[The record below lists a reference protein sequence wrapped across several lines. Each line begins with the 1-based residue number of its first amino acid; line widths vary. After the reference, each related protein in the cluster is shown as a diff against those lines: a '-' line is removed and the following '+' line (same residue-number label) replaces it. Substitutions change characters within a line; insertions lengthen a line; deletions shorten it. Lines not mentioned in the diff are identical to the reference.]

1 MENYKDDIAQSRVG
15 CLGSSDG
22 HMLQQICALGYVPKS
37 AYKRLAV
44 CKGLIPQ
51 EDIPRTAAIQAG
63 DAMEM
68 LIYKHLTA
76 NDPRYESN
84 PRWESVKYSTKNV
97 KLISHPD
104 LVLRD
109 DARKTLFIYEVKTT
123 KYSVEETR
131 QTYKAQL
138 FIHNILGKEI
148 CEGLGKDWNV
158 KLFLVHYDTDGLDLA
173 QLLADN
179 ALEIDPTRLTVKEV
193 RFTSTAYFNV
203 KQAMT
208 IVDAFLETFTEFYEG
223 DEIDAD
229 LLPVAVKSQF
239 TDIAV
244 ALQEMEDRKATI
256 EDFKKKLFDFM
267 TKNNIKSIKN
277 DFFSITRVDP
287 SVSKAF
293 DGKRF
298 LEDLQKE
305 HPRKAK
311 KIASKY
317 TKTSNRSGYCNIKVK
332 EIKEQ

>member
-44 CKGLIPQ
+44 CKGLIEQ
-51 EDIPRTAAIQAG
+51 EEIPRTAAIQAG

-68 LIYKHLTA
+68 LIYKHLSA

-179 ALEIDPTRLTVKEV
+179 ALEIDQTRLTVKEV
-193 RFTSTAYFNV
+193 RFTSTAYFDV
-203 KQAMT
+203 KRTM
-208 IVDAFLETFTEFYEG
+208 VMVSDFLETFTEFYEG
-223 DEIDAD
+223 DEIDSD
-229 LLPVAVKSQF
+229 YLPKNVKQEF
-239 TDIAV
+239 DDITQM
-244 ALQEMEDRKATI
+244 LI
-256 EDFKKKLFDFM
+256 EIKERESKVDAFKKRLYDFM
-267 TKNNIKSIKN
+267 LAKGIKSIKN
-277 DFFSITRVDP
+277 DYWNIVRVDN
-287 SVSKAF
+287 SESRTF
-293 DGKRF
+293 DHKRY
-298 LEDLQKE
+298 LEDLRAE

-311 KIASKY
+311 KIQDKY
-317 TKTSNRSGYCNIKVK
+317 TKTTKKNGYCVIKVK
-332 EIKEQ
+332 EKV